1 LSAEK
6 SLFKVATMVNQ
17 KRVFVPSGDYE
28 PPALK
33 ELGAVHDLTLAQNKD
48 YGPSDGMMFQGVAI
62 ANASP

>member
-1 LSAEK
+1 
-6 SLFKVATMVNQ
+6 MVNQ